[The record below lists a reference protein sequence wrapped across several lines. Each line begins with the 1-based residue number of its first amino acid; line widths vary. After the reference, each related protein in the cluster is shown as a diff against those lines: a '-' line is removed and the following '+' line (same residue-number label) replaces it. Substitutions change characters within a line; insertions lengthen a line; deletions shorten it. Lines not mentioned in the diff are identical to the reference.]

1 MNLINRRKSLF
12 LASIVAALL
21 SAVAVFIDWTVP
33 FPLVAHSDGSLSVN
47 PWDDRVLWIGFALCL
62 TTVALAAFG
71 RGRWR
76 WLLIAAGLLLFVFSL
91 IGYLQNHV

>member
-47 PWDDRVLWIGFALCL
+47 PWDDRVLWIGLALCL